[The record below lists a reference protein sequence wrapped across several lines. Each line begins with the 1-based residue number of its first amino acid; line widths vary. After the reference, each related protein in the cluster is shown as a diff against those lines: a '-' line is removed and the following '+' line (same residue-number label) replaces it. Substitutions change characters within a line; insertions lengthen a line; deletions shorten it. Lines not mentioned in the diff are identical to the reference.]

1 MVDFIVFESVSTTAH
16 LASLCQA
23 AYIGSG
29 SVRMASMQSSSANW
43 LLVTDTQQQVAAS
56 RRVLRIAAI
65 ASRRCQ
71 CSMVLVTAVR

>member
-29 SVRMASMQSSSANW
+29 SGRMASMTSLSANW
-43 LLVTDTQQQVAAS
+43 LLVTDTQLQVAAS
-56 RRVLRIAAI
+56 LRLLRAGQRRRY
-65 ASRRCQ
+65 AS
-71 CSMVLVTAVR
+71 

>member
-29 SVRMASMQSSSANW
+29 SVRMASMTSLSANW
-43 LLVTDTQQQVAAS
+43 LLVTDTQQ
-56 RRVLRIAAI
+56 
-65 ASRRCQ
+65 
-71 CSMVLVTAVR
+71 